1 MKTLVFIVALFAP
14 SLAFADGVA
23 NTVDNFE
30 ALYSRVVNDAN
41 NAGVHPESRCWKEY
55 CSLHQVIQYSATTG
69 GNGVAGGTTD
79 VGVANS
85 VGDGSEGSDEEAA
98 AGEASA

>member
-1 MKTLVFIVALFAP
+1 M
-14 SLAFADGVA
+14 
-23 NTVDNFE
+23 
-30 ALYSRVVNDAN
+30 
-41 NAGVHPESRCWKEY
+41 
-55 CSLHQVIQYSATTG
+55 TG

-85 VGDGSEGSDEEAA
+85 VGDGSDGSDEEVA